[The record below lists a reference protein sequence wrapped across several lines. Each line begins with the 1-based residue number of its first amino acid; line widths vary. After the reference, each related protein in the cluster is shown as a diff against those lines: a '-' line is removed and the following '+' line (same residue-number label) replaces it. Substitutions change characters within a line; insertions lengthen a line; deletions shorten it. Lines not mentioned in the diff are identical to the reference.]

1 MTPRVIGAFATLVLV
16 SALAGCFQ
24 NPLEAAIDRAV
35 EEGVTESVEQ
45 AIESETGE
53 EVDLNAGG
61 SLPDSWP
68 ANIPVPAGEIT
79 SSLATAGE
87 FYLGVTVA
95 DEAAA
100 QAGLESLKAAGFE
113 VTLEQNSE
121 GFFLYALSDGTND
134 VTYSWMDDGAGAIA
148 VSMIVIPTAQ

>member
-1 MTPRVIGAFATLVLV
+1 MTPRIVG
-16 SALAGCFQ
+16 ALATMALVGALSGCFQ
-24 NPLEAAIDRAV
+24 NPIEAAIDQAV
-35 EEGVTESVEQ
+35 EEGVTESVEK
-45 AIESETGE
+45 AIEAETGA

-68 ANIPVPAGEIT
+68 MNIPVPAGDIT

-100 QAGLESLKAAGFE
+100 QAGLESIKAAGFE

-121 GFFLYALSDGTND
+121 GFFLYALSDGTHD
-134 VTYSWMDDGAGAIA
+134 VTYSWMDDGAGGIA